1 MGISTQPLPLGCN
14 TILPFPSHCPND
26 FLIMPPKSHASAGH
40 LCLSLGI
47 HDCGVVTASP
57 CNFCVLRGLDCVKM
71 SGNEKLK
78 CAECTHRGKP
88 CVSLSWASL
97 DTSRNNLRED
107 LVVDEVEWDALLE
120 HLSEVQASVARKQ
133 KVLEQVE
140 GHTQKKL
147 RCLVEEMEA
156 EGEDLSA
163 TVIDA
168 SALQAKL
175 FGPAPVST
183 AAAGAGSSQGS

>member
-1 MGISTQPLPLGCN
+1 MGINTQLLPLDRN

-40 LCLSLGI
+40 LRLSLDI
-47 HDCGVVTASP
+47 RDCGMVTASP
-57 CNFCVLRGLDCVKM
+57 CDFCVLRGLNCVKM
-71 SGNEKLK
+71 PGNEKLK
-78 CAECTHRGKP
+78 CAKCTHQGKP

-97 DTSRNNLRED
+97 NTSHDNLRED
-107 LVVDEVEWDALLE
+107 LVGDEVEWDTLLE
-120 HLSEVQASVARKQ
+120 RLSEVQACVAHKR

-140 GHTQKKL
+140 GCARKKL
-147 RCLVEEMEA
+147 CCLVEEMEA

-163 TVIDA
+163 MVIDTL
-168 SALQAKL
+168 ALQAKL
-175 FGPAPVST
+175 FGPAPVDT